1 MHLQGIP
8 DDALIKE
15 FRELDDL
22 IFHTECFGT
31 SDLTRYARLEKE
43 LLRRGYVITLSS
55 TLEVTHA

>member
-15 FRELDDL
+15 FRELNNL
-22 IFHTECFGT
+22 IYNTGCFG
-31 SDLTRYARLEKE
+31 SPDLTRYARLEKE

-55 TLEVTHA
+55 TVEVTHA